1 MAMLAVH
8 PACGGKPP
16 QSQHPK
22 GAVMDS
28 STAKPFGLSEQD
40 QGKVKIFL
48 ALHSPKTGAGKQR
61 IEIEGNGDLR
71 LVRSANREAPEE
83 TVSGKVKPNEVT
95 ALLIMLENEGLLGME
110 LEYKGKTMYS
120 MRRQI
125 SLTLPSGEKSVYA
138 DHDVAPPAFERMAG
152 AIQLLAGMGTPQ
164 ALNHRFLAGL

>member
-1 MAMLAVH
+1 
-8 PACGGKPP
+8 
-16 QSQHPK
+16 
-22 GAVMDS
+22 MDS
-28 STAKPFGLSEQD
+28 TSAKPFGLSPQD
-40 QGKVKIFL
+40 LARVKIIL

-61 IEIEGNGDLR
+61 IEIDGTGELR

-83 TVSGKVKPNEVT
+83 TVPGKVKQTEV
-95 ALLIMLENEGLLGME
+95 ASLLVLMENENVLGME

-138 DHDVAPPAFERMAG
+138 DHDVAPPEFERMAG